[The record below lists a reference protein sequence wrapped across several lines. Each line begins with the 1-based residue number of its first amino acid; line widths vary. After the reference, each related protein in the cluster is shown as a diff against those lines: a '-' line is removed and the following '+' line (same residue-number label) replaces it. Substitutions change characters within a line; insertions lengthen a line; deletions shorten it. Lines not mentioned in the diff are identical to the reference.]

1 MKIISIES
9 RDIYVTFELS
19 VNEIEKL
26 LLALGHSKIEYDS
39 KENPEVKKAA
49 EYLKEDFFV
58 KLDDVIEE
66 FNK

>member
-9 RDIYVTFELS
+9 RDIHVTFELS
-19 VNEIEKL
+19 ITQIEKL

-39 KENPEVKKAA
+39 KEDPEVEKAV

-58 KLDDVIEE
+58 KLDKIVDEIH
-66 FNK
+66 K